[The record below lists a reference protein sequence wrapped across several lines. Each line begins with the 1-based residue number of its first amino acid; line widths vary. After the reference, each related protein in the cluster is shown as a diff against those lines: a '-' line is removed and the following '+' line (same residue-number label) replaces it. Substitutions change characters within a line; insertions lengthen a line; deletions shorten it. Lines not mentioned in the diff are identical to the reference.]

1 MDSKFLKTTQA
12 KVCIAVFVGFVL
24 VWGIIN
30 IAKSGFSFGQWLYEL
45 TH

>member
-1 MDSKFLKTTQA
+1 MHSSFFKTTQGKICLA
-12 KVCIAVFVGFVL
+12 ILTGFVL

-30 IAKSGFSFGQWLYEL
+30 IAKSGFSFGKWLYEL